1 MQTPTEVRLT
11 PEQFTEARRLLALA
25 FRAEH
30 ATAWEALDK
39 AKTIDEMRE
48 AMLGVWFEIEVPAPA
63 EGPRVWLLPHVF
75 GDVCLHLPGATRLR
89 IKAQNVRKL
98 WDWIHATGQV
108 Q

>member
-1 MQTPTEVRLT
+1 MKCVKT
-11 PEQFTEARRLLALA
+11 ARFALLALPLLLCMSYA
-25 FRAEH
+25 KADAVEVK
-30 ATAWEALDK
+30 K